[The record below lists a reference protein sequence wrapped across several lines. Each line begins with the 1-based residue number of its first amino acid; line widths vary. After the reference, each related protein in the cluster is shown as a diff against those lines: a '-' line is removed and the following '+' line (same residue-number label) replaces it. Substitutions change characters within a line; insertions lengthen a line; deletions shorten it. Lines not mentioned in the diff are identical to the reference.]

1 MPSES
6 KRERLPFE
14 PRQNKKQKPPKT
26 SPKVEAVSQ
35 SPKTSKSDASL
46 SAIPDVVSKRMA
58 FRMAVCCG
66 IPTALGMS
74 SFVIFYWLRIKEII
88 ELPPYAVLFVSLGFL
103 GLGIIGLSYGIFS
116 ASWDEHQSGSFLGAA
131 EFKTNLGRT
140 IGAWRESR
148 HKKKV
153 N

>member
-1 MPSES
+1 MASES
-6 KRERLPFE
+6 QRERLPFE
-14 PRQNKKQKPPKT
+14 PKKNKKNKPPKT

-35 SPKTSKSDASL
+35 SAKTVKSDASL

-58 FRMAVCCG
+58 WRMAVCCG

-74 SFVIFYWLRIKEII
+74 SFVVFYWLRVKEII
-88 ELPPYAVLFVSLGFL
+88 ELPPYAVLLVSLGFL
-103 GLGIIGLSYGIFS
+103 GLGVIGLSYGIFS
-116 ASWDEHQSGSFLGAA
+116 ASWDENQPGSFLGVG

-140 IGAWRESR
+140 IEAWRASR
-148 HKKKV
+148 RAKKA